1 LPIFFDYATIFVV
14 TSPSDPAIA
23 PSAPDALPGGPLYGS
38 PLWVIMAT
46 ALGVLLPSSFLGI
59 ISGHDFEF
67 HMNSWMEVLSQWRQG
82 ILYPRWAGLAHY
94 GFGEP
99 RFIFYPP
106 LSWFLGAALG
116 SFLPWKIVP
125 SVHQWIALTLSGC
138 SMFLLARRFMERR
151 DAIFAAALYVANP
164 YYIVIVYWRSD
175 FAELL
180 AGALLPLLLLNVLR
194 SEREGRKIILP
205 LGLIVAAVWLMN
217 LPSAVLAT
225 YSLVLLAV
233 IEAILRR
240 SWRPLWVGASALLL
254 GLALAA
260 FFVLP
265 AAYEQKWVEIV
276 QVLSPGVRPQDNFLF
291 TNNGILDHD
300 RFNLLV
306 SVVTTAEIGLLMPAG
321 FLSRRWRARIP
332 EIWFAL
338 APWGTAASLLTLRF
352 SLVFYRILPELRFIQ
367 LPWRWLLC
375 LNVAFALLLTLASQ
389 RWLLRALACIVMLAV
404 LVWVWHWAQPPW
416 WDTAGDVAEMQDNQ
430 QDGIGYEGVD
440 EYVPAGGDAYEINK
454 DARRVTYDGPGNS
467 RIRVT
472 EWTPESISF
481 SAYASQRGKLV
492 LKLFNYP
499 AWRVDLNGHSVQTGT
514 RPVTAQMMIP
524 VEAGESRVHIRFTP
538 TPDRTLGASISFA
551 AGLVLLGVF
560 FAQRIIRPPESS

>member
-1 LPIFFDYATIFVV
+1 V
-14 TSPSDPAIA
+14 TGPSDPAIA
-23 PSAPDALPGGPLYGS
+23 PSAPDTLPGGPLFGP
-38 PLWVIMAT
+38 PLWLITAT
-46 ALGVLLPSSFLGI
+46 ALGVLVPSFFLGI

-67 HMNSWMEVLSQWRQG
+67 HMNSWMEVLSQWKRG

-99 RFIFYPP
+99 RFVFYPP

-125 SVHQWIALTLSGC
+125 SVHQWIALALSGC

-151 DAIFAAALYVANP
+151 SAIFAAALYVANP

-194 SEREGRKIILP
+194 SEQEGRKIILP
-205 LGLIVAAVWLMN
+205 LALIVAAVWLMN

-225 YSLVLLAV
+225 YSLVLLIV
-233 IEAILRR
+233 FQAILHR
-240 SWRPLWVGASALLL
+240 SLRPLWVGTSALLL

-291 TNNGILDHD
+291 TNNGNLDHD

-306 SVVTTAEIGLLMPAG
+306 SVVTTAQIVLLLAAG
-321 FLSRRWRARIP
+321 FLSRRWRDRTP
-332 EIWFAL
+332 EIWLSVVA
-338 APWGTAASLLTLRF
+338 WGAAASFLTLRF
-352 SLVFYRILPELRFIQ
+352 SFIFYRILPELQFIQ

-375 LNVAFALLLTLASQ
+375 MNVSFALLVTLASQ
-389 RWLLRALACIVMLAV
+389 RWLVRGLACIIILAV

-430 QDGIGYEGVD
+430 EEGVGYESVD

-454 DARRVTYDGPGNS
+454 DARRVTYEGAGNS

-472 EWTPESISF
+472 EWTPESITF
-481 SAYASQRGKLV
+481 SAYVSQPGQLV

-499 AWRVDLNGHSVQTGT
+499 AWRAELNGHNIPTLT

-524 VEAGESRVHIRFTP
+524 VEAGESRVHIRFTR
-538 TPDRTLGASISFA
+538 TPDRTLGGSISFV
-551 AGLVLLGVF
+551 AGLVVLGMF
-560 FAQRIIRPPESS
+560 FAQRVRLSAPS

>member
-1 LPIFFDYATIFVV
+1 
-14 TSPSDPAIA
+14 
-23 PSAPDALPGGPLYGS
+23 
-38 PLWVIMAT
+38 MAT
-46 ALGVLLPSSFLGI
+46 ALGVLVPSFFLGI

-67 HMNSWMEVLSQWRQG
+67 HMNSWMEVLSQWKQG

-99 RFIFYPP
+99 RFVFYPP

-125 SVHQWIALTLSGC
+125 SVHQWIALALSGC

-151 DAIFAAALYVANP
+151 SAIFAAALYVANP

-194 SEREGRKIILP
+194 SEQEGRKIILP
-205 LGLIVAAVWLMN
+205 LALIVAAVWLMN

-225 YSLVLLAV
+225 YSLVLLIV
-233 IEAILRR
+233 FQAILHR
-240 SWRPLWVGASALLL
+240 SLRPLWVGTSALLL

-291 TNNGILDHD
+291 TNNGNLDHD

-306 SVVTTAEIGLLMPAG
+306 SVVTTAQIVLLLAAG
-321 FLSRRWRARIP
+321 FLSRRWRDRTP
-332 EIWFAL
+332 EIWLSVVA
-338 APWGTAASLLTLRF
+338 WGAAASFLTLRF
-352 SLVFYRILPELRFIQ
+352 SFIFYRILPELQFIQ

-375 LNVAFALLLTLASQ
+375 MNVSFALLVTLASQ
-389 RWLLRALACIVMLAV
+389 RWLVRGLACIVMLAV

-430 QDGIGYEGVD
+430 EEGVGYESVD

-454 DARRVTYDGPGNS
+454 DARRVTYEGAGNS

-472 EWTPESISF
+472 EWTPESITF
-481 SAYASQRGKLV
+481 SAYVSQPGQLV

-499 AWRVDLNGHSVQTGT
+499 AWRAELNGHNIPTLT

-524 VEAGESRVHIRFTP
+524 VEAGESRVHIRFTR
-538 TPDRTLGASISFA
+538 TPDRTLGGSISFV
-551 AGLVLLGVF
+551 AGLVVLGMF
-560 FAQRIIRPPESS
+560 FAQRVRLSAPS

>member
-291 TNNGILDHD
+291 TNNGNLDHD

-306 SVVTTAEIGLLMPAG
+306 SVVTTAEIVLLMAAG

-352 SLVFYRILPELRFIQ
+352 SLVVYRILPELRFIQ

>member
-1 LPIFFDYATIFVV
+1 V
-14 TSPSDPAIA
+14 TGPSDPAIA
-23 PSAPDALPGGPLYGS
+23 PSAPDTLPGGPLFGP
-38 PLWVIMAT
+38 PLWLITAT
-46 ALGVLLPSSFLGI
+46 ALGVLVPSFFLGI

-67 HMNSWMEVLSQWRQG
+67 HMNSWMEVLSQWKRG

-99 RFIFYPP
+99 RFVFYPP

-125 SVHQWIALTLSGC
+125 SVHQWIALALSGC

-151 DAIFAAALYVANP
+151 SAIFAAALYVANP

-194 SEREGRKIILP
+194 SEQEGRKIILP
-205 LGLIVAAVWLMN
+205 LALIVAAVWLMN

-225 YSLVLLAV
+225 YSLVLLIV
-233 IEAILRR
+233 FQAILHR
-240 SWRPLWVGASALLL
+240 SLRPLWVGTSALLL

-291 TNNGILDHD
+291 TNNGNLDHD

-306 SVVTTAEIGLLMPAG
+306 SVVTTAQIVLLLAAG
-321 FLSRRWRARIP
+321 FLSRRWRDRTP
-332 EIWFAL
+332 EIWLSVVA
-338 APWGTAASLLTLRF
+338 WGAAASFLTLRF
-352 SLVFYRILPELRFIQ
+352 SFIFYRILPELQFIQ

-375 LNVAFALLLTLASQ
+375 MNVSFALLVTLASQ
-389 RWLLRALACIVMLAV
+389 RWLVRGLACIIMLAV

-430 QDGIGYEGVD
+430 EEGVGYESVD

-454 DARRVTYDGPGNS
+454 DARRVTYEGAGNS

-472 EWTPESISF
+472 EWTPESITF
-481 SAYASQRGKLV
+481 SAYVSQPGQLV

-499 AWRVDLNGHSVQTGT
+499 AWRAELNGHNIPTLT

-524 VEAGESRVHIRFTP
+524 VEAGESRVHIRFTR
-538 TPDRTLGASISFA
+538 TPDRTLGGSISFV
-551 AGLVLLGVF
+551 AGLVVLGMF
-560 FAQRIIRPPESS
+560 FAQRFRLSAPS

>member
-1 LPIFFDYATIFVV
+1 V
-14 TSPSDPAIA
+14 TGPSDPAIA
-23 PSAPDALPGGPLYGS
+23 PSAPDTLPGGPLFGP
-38 PLWVIMAT
+38 PLWLIMAT
-46 ALGVLLPSSFLGI
+46 ALGVLVPSFFLGI

-67 HMNSWMEVLSQWRQG
+67 HMNSWMEVLSQWKRG

-99 RFIFYPP
+99 RFVFYPP

-125 SVHQWIALTLSGC
+125 SVHQWIALALSGC

-151 DAIFAAALYVANP
+151 SAIFAAALYVANP

-194 SEREGRKIILP
+194 SEQEGRKIILP
-205 LGLIVAAVWLMN
+205 LALIVAAVWLMN

-225 YSLVLLAV
+225 YSLVLLIV
-233 IEAILRR
+233 FQAILHR
-240 SWRPLWVGASALLL
+240 SLRPLWVGTSALLL

-291 TNNGILDHD
+291 TNNGNLDHD

-306 SVVTTAEIGLLMPAG
+306 SVVTTAQIVLLLAAG
-321 FLSRRWRARIP
+321 FLSRRWRDRTP
-332 EIWFAL
+332 EIWLSVVA
-338 APWGTAASLLTLRF
+338 WGAAASFLTLRF
-352 SLVFYRILPELRFIQ
+352 SFIFYRILPELQFIQ

-375 LNVAFALLLTLASQ
+375 MNVSFALLVTLASQ
-389 RWLLRALACIVMLAV
+389 RWLVRGLACIIMLAV

-430 QDGIGYEGVD
+430 EEGVGYESVD
-440 EYVPAGGDAYEINK
+440 EYVPVGGDAYEINK
-454 DARRVTYDGPGNS
+454 DARRVTYEGAGNS

-472 EWTPESISF
+472 EWTPESITF
-481 SAYASQRGKLV
+481 SAYVSQPGQLV

-499 AWRVDLNGHSVQTGT
+499 AWRAELNGHNIPTLT

-524 VEAGESRVHIRFTP
+524 VEAGESRVHIRFTR
-538 TPDRTLGASISFA
+538 TPDRTLGGSISFV
-551 AGLVLLGVF
+551 AGLVVLGMF
-560 FAQRIIRPPESS
+560 FAQRVRLSAPS

>member
-1 LPIFFDYATIFVV
+1 V
-14 TSPSDPAIA
+14 TGPSDPAIA
-23 PSAPDALPGGPLYGS
+23 PSAPDTLPGGPLFGP
-38 PLWVIMAT
+38 PLWLIMAT
-46 ALGVLLPSSFLGI
+46 ALGVLVPSFFLGI

-67 HMNSWMEVLSQWRQG
+67 HMNSWMEVLSQWKQG

-99 RFIFYPP
+99 RFVFYPP

-125 SVHQWIALTLSGC
+125 SVHQWIALALSGC

-151 DAIFAAALYVANP
+151 SAIFAAALYVANP

-194 SEREGRKIILP
+194 SEQEGRKIVLP
-205 LGLIVAAVWLMN
+205 LALIVAAVWLMN

-225 YSLVLLAV
+225 YSLALLMV
-233 IEAILRR
+233 IQAILHR
-240 SWRPLWVGASALLL
+240 SLRPLWVGASALLI

-291 TNNGILDHD
+291 TNNGNLDHD

-306 SVVTTAEIGLLMPAG
+306 SVVTTAQIVLLLAAG
-321 FLSRRWRARIP
+321 FLSRRWRDRTP
-332 EIWFAL
+332 EIWLSLVA
-338 APWGTAASLLTLRF
+338 WGAAASFLTLRF
-352 SLVFYRILPELRFIQ
+352 SFIFYRILPELRFIQ

-375 LNVAFALLLTLASQ
+375 MNVSFAVLVTLASQ
-389 RWLLRALACIVMLAV
+389 RWLVRALACVVMLAV

-430 QDGIGYEGVD
+430 EEGTGYESVD

-454 DARRVTYDGPGNS
+454 DARRVTYEGAGNS

-472 EWTPESISF
+472 EWTPESITF
-481 SAYASQRGKLV
+481 SAYVSQPGQLV

-499 AWRVDLNGHSVQTGT
+499 AWRAELNGHNIPTLT

-524 VEAGESRVHIRFTP
+524 VEAGESRVHIRFTR
-538 TPDRTLGASISFA
+538 TPDRTLGGSISFV
-551 AGLVLLGVF
+551 AGLVVLGMF
-560 FAQRIIRPPESS
+560 FGQRVRPSAPS

>member
-1 LPIFFDYATIFVV
+1 MTG
-14 TSPSDPAIA
+14 PSDPAIA
-23 PSAPDALPGGPLYGS
+23 PSAPDTLPGGPLFGP
-38 PLWVIMAT
+38 PLWLITAT
-46 ALGVLLPSSFLGI
+46 ALGVLVPSFFLGI

-67 HMNSWMEVLSQWRQG
+67 HMNSWMEVLSQWKRG

-99 RFIFYPP
+99 RFVFYPP

-125 SVHQWIALTLSGC
+125 SVHQWIALALSGC

-151 DAIFAAALYVANP
+151 SAIFAAALYVANP

-194 SEREGRKIILP
+194 SEQEGRKIILP
-205 LGLIVAAVWLMN
+205 LALIVAAVWLMN

-225 YSLVLLAV
+225 YSLVLLIV
-233 IEAILRR
+233 FQAILHR
-240 SWRPLWVGASALLL
+240 SLRPLWVGTSALLL

-291 TNNGILDHD
+291 TNNGNLDHD

-306 SVVTTAEIGLLMPAG
+306 SVVTTAQIVLLLAAG
-321 FLSRRWRARIP
+321 FLSRRWRDRTP
-332 EIWFAL
+332 EIWLSVVA
-338 APWGTAASLLTLRF
+338 WGAAASFLTLRF
-352 SLVFYRILPELRFIQ
+352 SFIFYRILPELQFIQ

-375 LNVAFALLLTLASQ
+375 MNVSFALLVTLASQ
-389 RWLLRALACIVMLAV
+389 RWLVRGLACIIILAV

-430 QDGIGYEGVD
+430 EEGVGYESVD

-454 DARRVTYDGPGNS
+454 DARRVTYEGAGNS

-472 EWTPESISF
+472 EWTPESITF
-481 SAYASQRGKLV
+481 SAYVSQPGQLV

-499 AWRVDLNGHSVQTGT
+499 AWRAELNGHNIPTLT

-524 VEAGESRVHIRFTP
+524 VEAGESRVHIRFTR
-538 TPDRTLGASISFA
+538 TPDRTLGGSISFV
-551 AGLVLLGVF
+551 AGLVVLGMF
-560 FAQRIIRPPESS
+560 FAQRVRLSAAS

>member
-1 LPIFFDYATIFVV
+1 V
-14 TSPSDPAIA
+14 TGPSDPAIA
-23 PSAPDALPGGPLYGS
+23 PSAPDTLPGGPLFGP
-38 PLWVIMAT
+38 PLWLIMAT
-46 ALGVLLPSSFLGI
+46 ALGVLVPSFFLGI
-59 ISGHDFEF
+59 ISGHDYEF
-67 HMNSWMEVLSQWRQG
+67 HMNSWMEVLSQWKRG

-99 RFIFYPP
+99 RFVFYPP

-125 SVHQWIALTLSGC
+125 SVHQWIALALSGC

-151 DAIFAAALYVANP
+151 SAIFAAALYVANP

-194 SEREGRKIILP
+194 SEQEGRKIILP
-205 LGLIVAAVWLMN
+205 LALIVAAVWLMN

-225 YSLVLLAV
+225 YSLVLLIV
-233 IEAILRR
+233 FQAILHR
-240 SWRPLWVGASALLL
+240 SLRPLWVGTSALLL

-291 TNNGILDHD
+291 TNNGNLDHD

-306 SVVTTAEIGLLMPAG
+306 SVVTTAQIVLLLAAG
-321 FLSRRWRARIP
+321 FLSRRWRDRTP
-332 EIWFAL
+332 EIWLSVVA
-338 APWGTAASLLTLRF
+338 WGAAASFLTLRF
-352 SLVFYRILPELRFIQ
+352 SFIFYRILPELQFIQ

-375 LNVAFALLLTLASQ
+375 MNVSFALLVTLASQ
-389 RWLLRALACIVMLAV
+389 RWLVRGLACIIMLAV

-430 QDGIGYEGVD
+430 EEGVGYESVD

-454 DARRVTYDGPGNS
+454 DARRVTYEGAGNS

-472 EWTPESISF
+472 EWTPESITF
-481 SAYASQRGKLV
+481 SAYVSQPGQLV

-499 AWRVDLNGHSVQTGT
+499 AWRAELNGHNIPTLT

-524 VEAGESRVHIRFTP
+524 VEAGESRVHIRFTR
-538 TPDRTLGASISFA
+538 TPDRTLGGSISFV
-551 AGLVLLGVF
+551 AGLVVLGMF
-560 FAQRIIRPPESS
+560 FAQRVRLSAAS

>member
-1 LPIFFDYATIFVV
+1 V
-14 TSPSDPAIA
+14 PSF
-23 PSAPDALPGGPLYGS
+23 
-38 PLWVIMAT
+38 
-46 ALGVLLPSSFLGI
+46 FLGI

-67 HMNSWMEVLSQWRQG
+67 HMNSWMEVLSQWKRG

-99 RFIFYPP
+99 RFVFYPP

-291 TNNGILDHD
+291 TNNGNLDHD

-375 LNVAFALLLTLASQ
+375 QNVAFALLLTLASQ

>member
-1 LPIFFDYATIFVV
+1 V
-14 TSPSDPAIA
+14 TGPSDPAIA
-23 PSAPDALPGGPLYGS
+23 PSAPDTLPGGPLFGP
-38 PLWVIMAT
+38 PLWLIMAT
-46 ALGVLLPSSFLGI
+46 ALGVLVPSFFLGI

-67 HMNSWMEVLSQWRQG
+67 HMNSWMEVLSQWKRG

-99 RFIFYPP
+99 RFVFYPP

-125 SVHQWIALTLSGC
+125 SVHQWIALALSGC

-151 DAIFAAALYVANP
+151 SAIFAAALYVANP

-194 SEREGRKIILP
+194 SEQEGRKIILP
-205 LGLIVAAVWLMN
+205 LALIVAAVWLMN

-225 YSLVLLAV
+225 YSLVLLIV
-233 IEAILRR
+233 FQAILHR
-240 SWRPLWVGASALLL
+240 SLRPLWVGTSALLL

-291 TNNGILDHD
+291 TNNGNLDHD

-306 SVVTTAEIGLLMPAG
+306 SVVTTAQIVLLLAAG
-321 FLSRRWRARIP
+321 FLSRRWRDRTP
-332 EIWFAL
+332 EIWLSVVA
-338 APWGTAASLLTLRF
+338 WGAAASFLTLRF
-352 SLVFYRILPELRFIQ
+352 SFIFYRILPELQFIQ

-375 LNVAFALLLTLASQ
+375 MNVSFALLVTLASQ
-389 RWLLRALACIVMLAV
+389 RWLVRGLACIIMLAV

-430 QDGIGYEGVD
+430 EEGVGYESVD
-440 EYVPAGGDAYEINK
+440 EYVPVGGDAYEINK
-454 DARRVTYDGPGNS
+454 DARRVTYEGAGNS

-472 EWTPESISF
+472 EWTPESITF
-481 SAYASQRGKLV
+481 SAYVSQPGQLV

-499 AWRVDLNGHSVQTGT
+499 AWRAELNGHNIPTLT

-524 VEAGESRVHIRFTP
+524 VEAGESRVHIRFTR
-538 TPDRTLGASISFA
+538 TPDRTLGGSISFV
-551 AGLVLLGVF
+551 AGLVVLGMF
-560 FAQRIIRPPESS
+560 FAQRVRLSAAS

>member
-1 LPIFFDYATIFVV
+1 V
-14 TSPSDPAIA
+14 TGPSDPAIA
-23 PSAPDALPGGPLYGS
+23 PSAPDTLPGGPLFGP
-38 PLWVIMAT
+38 PLWLITAT
-46 ALGVLLPSSFLGI
+46 ALGVLVPSFFLGI

-67 HMNSWMEVLSQWRQG
+67 HMNSWMEVLSQWKRG

-99 RFIFYPP
+99 RFVFYPP

-125 SVHQWIALTLSGC
+125 SVHQWIALALSGC

-151 DAIFAAALYVANP
+151 SAIFAAALYVANP

-194 SEREGRKIILP
+194 SEQEGRKIILP
-205 LGLIVAAVWLMN
+205 LALIVAAVWLMN

-225 YSLVLLAV
+225 YSLVLLIV
-233 IEAILRR
+233 FQAILHR
-240 SWRPLWVGASALLL
+240 SLRPLWVGTSALLL

-291 TNNGILDHD
+291 TNNGNLDHD

-306 SVVTTAEIGLLMPAG
+306 SVVTTAQIVLLLAAG
-321 FLSRRWRARIP
+321 FLSRRWRDRTP
-332 EIWFAL
+332 EIWLSVVA
-338 APWGTAASLLTLRF
+338 WGAAASFLTLRF
-352 SLVFYRILPELRFIQ
+352 SFIFYRILPELQFIQ

-375 LNVAFALLLTLASQ
+375 MNVSFALLVTLASQ
-389 RWLLRALACIVMLAV
+389 RWLVRGLACIIMLAV

-430 QDGIGYEGVD
+430 EEGVGYESVD

-454 DARRVTYDGPGNS
+454 DARRVTYEGAGNS

-472 EWTPESISF
+472 EWTPESITF
-481 SAYASQRGKLV
+481 SAYVSQPGQLV

-499 AWRVDLNGHSVQTGT
+499 AWRAELNGHNIPTLT

-524 VEAGESRVHIRFTP
+524 VEAGESRVHIRFTR
-538 TPDRTLGASISFA
+538 TPDRTLGGSISFV
-551 AGLVLLGVF
+551 AGLVVLGMF
-560 FAQRIIRPPESS
+560 FAQRVRLSAAS